1 MYLGYEDDIP
11 MFSLPPQPTQWQHG
25 PVGNWAH
32 DDVTGSNTM
41 AINNAHMAQTRNL
54 HWNTNYLS
62 RHLGNLGLTE
72 GEIRAEMENDMKE
85 LVADLGKMPIRART
99 QAIRTLPMSIDDKRT
114 VRDQVLEGP
123 PVKKSIK
130 YCCTDC
136 WAPILLSFSRCH
148 SSMATYRTLV
158 VLWLGSLKE
167 IQAKFG
173 TAVLSYFLFLKW
185 LLMFNFFS
193 FLVNLSFI
201 AVPQLVHGL
210 NRTSSVSFRGL
221 ELLTGAGYFNQ
232 TVLFYGG
239 YNGGVIETQLEYNMQ
254 LAYFFTIVTYLAL
267 CGILLIYSMAR
278 SFQRNV
284 VELGSVTGTVS
295 LLFCSWDFSV
305 SDIKAIQSHKARLHV
320 QLMESLAGRKQ
331 TAVLSRSDR
340 TKHFSL
346 HLVSWLLSLV
356 LTAGSCA
363 AVHFLCQVNLKEIED
378 VQASG
383 ELVSEAATLLLP
395 VVVTL
400 IILVVPILFSLINKM
415 DPFPSPRSVVYITM
429 LRNVLLR
436 MSVLGILCY
445 YWLTQVP
452 NKIPCW
458 ESFVGQDVYRLI
470 VMDFLLSALGF
481 SFVRCLMNLIISRCG
496 KSLGAPEFDIAR
508 NVLDL
513 IYGQTLAWI
522 GMYFSPLLPAIQIIK
537 LFITF
542 YMKKVTIGQ
551 NCQLSARLGQ
561 AAQMETVFIALL
573 FFPSLVGSLAL
584 VAYTIWSLKPSL
596 QCGPFQGLNTTF
608 QAVSVWVDGLGSK
621 PGGPGAVWVF
631 RNVIQS
637 TVFFFL
643 SSMAVIILQYFFWQ
657 AILGQKQHIGSL
669 RKQIVSEAKDK
680 AFLLE
685 KLRDVQAARARLYFN
700 PQNDVVGHGS
710 VIDKEQQYADTW
722 SFRESVQSRTFHQ
735 RPKFQHN

>member
-1 MYLGYEDDIP
+1 MCSD
-11 MFSLPPQPTQWQHG
+11 T
-25 PVGNWAH
+25 V
-32 DDVTGSNTM
+32 
-41 AINNAHMAQTRNL
+41 
-54 HWNTNYLS
+54 LS
-62 RHLGNLGLTE
+62 E
-72 GEIRAEMENDMKE
+72 PE

-114 VRDQVLEGP
+114 GGLSEKHYLENLKQMRLKP
-123 PVKKSIK
+123 LASSFIVWVSQ
-130 YCCTDC
+130 
-136 WAPILLSFSRCH
+136 SFSRCH

-254 LAYFFTIVTYLAL
+254 LAYFFTIVTYLTVSVL
-267 CGILLIYSMAR
+267 SRSMAR

-305 SDIKAIQSHKARLHV
+305 SDIKAIQSHKARL
-320 QLMESLAGRKQ
+320 
-331 TAVLSRSDR
+331 SDR

-363 AVHFLCQVNLKEIED
+363 AVHFLCQVNLK
-378 VQASG
+378 VS

-481 SFVRCLMNLIISRCG
+481 SFFRQIECG

-542 YMKKVTIGQ
+542 YMKKV
-551 NCQLSARLGQ
+551 LFSFS

-584 VAYTIWSLKPSL
+584 VAYTIWRYILKPSL

-669 RKQIVSEAKDK
+669 RKQIVSVSLFPFASRLRSL
-680 AFLLE
+680 FL
-685 KLRDVQAARARLYFN
+685 
-700 PQNDVVGHGS
+700 S
-710 VIDKEQQYADTW
+710 I
-722 SFRESVQSRTFHQ
+722 
-735 RPKFQHN
+735 